1 MLTYNRIKASHVFL
15 LLLGF
20 WTSWVYTEFKE
31 AYARKDFNSQVK
43 EFMHAGDRFTAA
55 DGAALRK
62 RIEALEKQLEQQK

>member
-20 WTSWVYTEFKE
+20 WVSWLYTEFKE
-31 AYARKDFNSQVK
+31 AFERNDFYIEVQ

-55 DGAALRK
+55 DGATLRK
-62 RIEALEKQLEQQK
+62 RIEALERQLEQQK